1 MKNIVVTG
9 GAGFIGS
16 NFVNYKLKNS
26 DDNIFIIDNLTY
38 AGNIENFPESNRVTF
53 YMNNICDDAAKRI
66 CEKAD
71 GIINFAAE
79 TSVDRSI
86 TEPESFIKTDIFG
99 TYNLLEAAKDLGIRH
114 LQISTDEVYGSIDE
128 GSFTEES
135 PIDPSSPYSASKVG
149 GDMLVSA
156 YHKTYGVDSLIVRA
170 SNNYGPNQHIE
181 KLIPLTIISALMSN
195 RIPIYGDGKQVR
207 NWLFVEDFCRAI
219 DLVFKE
225 GISGEVYNVGGPDE
239 IENLSVVGRIL
250 ELTEKP
256 NNLIEYVKDR
266 PGHDKRY
273 SLNSDKVKNLGWE
286 PLYNFD
292 HGIEATVS
300 WYKNNIKWWEKL
312 LTQEFRDFY
321 LKQYGRYMVNK
332 NGY

>member
-38 AGNIENFPESNRVTF
+38 AGNVENFPESNRITF

-99 TYNLLEAAKDLGIRH
+99 TYNLLEAAKDLRIRH

-181 KLIPLTIISALMSN
+181 KLIPLTIISALMGN

-219 DLVFKE
+219 DLVFE
-225 GISGEVYNVGGPDE
+225 NGSSGEVYNVGGPDE

-250 ELTEKP
+250 ELTEKSTE
-256 NNLIEYVKDR
+256 LIEYVKDR

-273 SLNSDKVKNLGWE
+273 SLSSDKVKSLGWE
-286 PLYNFD
+286 PLYDFD

-300 WYKNNIKWWEKL
+300 WYKDNIKWWEKL

>member
-1 MKNIVVTG
+1 
-9 GAGFIGS
+9 
-16 NFVNYKLKNS
+16 
-26 DDNIFIIDNLTY
+26 
-38 AGNIENFPESNRVTF
+38 
-53 YMNNICDDAAKRI
+53 
-66 CEKAD
+66 
-71 GIINFAAE
+71 
-79 TSVDRSI
+79 
-86 TEPESFIKTDIFG
+86 
-99 TYNLLEAAKDLGIRH
+99 
-114 LQISTDEVYGSIDE
+114 
-128 GSFTEES
+128 
-135 PIDPSSPYSASKVG
+135 
-149 GDMLVSA
+149 MLVSA
-156 YHKTYGVDSLIVRA
+156 YNKTYGVDSLIVRA

-181 KLIPLTIISALMSN
+181 KLIPLTIISAMMGN

-219 DLVFKE
+219 DLVFQE

-256 NNLIEYVKDR
+256 NDLIEYVKDR

-273 SLNSDKVKNLGWE
+273 SLSSDKVKSLGWE

-292 HGIEATVS
+292 HGIDATVS
-300 WYKNNIKWWEKL
+300 WYKDNIKWWEKL
-312 LTQEFRDFY
+312 LTEEFRDFY